1 VIAEWH
7 VGLSTA
13 GILRATAFQP
23 AEGKRRQY
31 HHLVPQC
38 LVIAPSDAD
47 LSVLRALLEE
57 LDTGATMTAQLLAGA
72 QLASVALNQFDFA
85 VAVLPAT
92 GQHSAPTTPPAI
104 YLEMGI
110 ALGRGLPLLVLAES
124 TNQDLPSL
132 GGLASNVWIVVGAQ
146 DEASIRL
153 HLSLFTKVL
162 AINRSAGP
170 VLIREPPLPASA
182 KSGNYQNATNRE
194 RKLEQVVVGLLEA
207 GGALVEEA
215 VSSGRGDR
223 GVDAAALIPGA
234 EQVLGPVLVEVK
246 ASRSSGLSPAVRNLG
261 LYVMVRKATL
271 GLLIYD
277 GPRQDLPWPSGFPV
291 VAMHV
296 NDLRQHVQNGTLGRR
311 LIGARNS
318 YVHGSPGDA

>member
-1 VIAEWH
+1 
-7 VGLSTA
+7 
-13 GILRATAFQP
+13 
-23 AEGKRRQY
+23 
-31 HHLVPQC
+31 LVPQC
-38 LVIAPSDAD
+38 LVIAPTDAD

-57 LDTGATMTAQLLAGA
+57 LDTSATMTAQLLAGA
-72 QLASVALNQFDFA
+72 QLATVALNQFDFA
-85 VAVLPAT
+85 VALLPAT
-92 GQHSAPTTPPAI
+92 GEHSAPTTPPAI

-110 ALGRGLPLLVLAES
+110 ALGRGLPLLVLAER
-124 TNQDLPSL
+124 TNQDLPGL
-132 GGLASNVWIVVGAQ
+132 GGLASNVWIVVGAR

-162 AINRSAGP
+162 AINRAAGP
-170 VLIREPPLPASA
+170 VFGGQPPLPKSA
-182 KSGNYQNATNRE
+182 KSVNEQNATNRGQ
-194 RKLEQVVVGLLEA
+194 RLEQVVVDLLEA

-215 VSSGRGDR
+215 ANARPGDR

-234 EQVLGPVLVEVK
+234 EQALGPVLVEVK
-246 ASRSSGLSPAVRNLG
+246 ASRGSELSPAVRNLG
-261 LYVMVRKATL
+261 VYVMVRKAML

-318 YVHGSPGDA
+318 YVHRSLGDS